1 MAVQHSELE
10 WLLMHYRVRHY
21 DCCQA
26 LLLEK
31 EEEGKKYSNAMMHLN
46 VSEAGEFLL
55 SSETD
60 VSAYR
65 IAVWQKDMEE
75 QVVQFVTCD
84 EENLESA
91 KDCCLVL
98 HPMNND
104 VGNKIG
110 ARLWD

>member
-1 MAVQHSELE
+1 
-10 WLLMHYRVRHY
+10 
-21 DCCQA
+21 
-26 LLLEK
+26 
-31 EEEGKKYSNAMMHLN
+31 MMHLN
-46 VSEAGEFLL
+46 VSEAGKFLL

-91 KDCCLVL
+91 KDCCLVATTS
-98 HPMNND
+98 NEQ
-104 VGNKIG
+104 
-110 ARLWD
+110 WCW

>member
-1 MAVQHSELE
+1 
-10 WLLMHYRVRHY
+10 
-21 DCCQA
+21 
-26 LLLEK
+26 
-31 EEEGKKYSNAMMHLN
+31 
-46 VSEAGEFLL
+46 
-55 SSETD
+55 